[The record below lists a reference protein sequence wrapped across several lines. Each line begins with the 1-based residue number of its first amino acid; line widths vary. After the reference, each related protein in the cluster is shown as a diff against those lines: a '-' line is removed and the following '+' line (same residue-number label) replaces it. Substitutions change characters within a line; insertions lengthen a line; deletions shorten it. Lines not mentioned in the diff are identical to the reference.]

1 MGRRKTLILNECKI
15 QLREKRGKDY
25 EISSRC
31 TEATVET
38 QLEEGLRKKMI
49 EKNKQL

>member
-25 EISSRC
+25 QISSRC
-31 TEATVET
+31 TEASVET
-38 QLEEGLRKKMI
+38 QIRRGLKEENDR
-49 EKNKQL
+49 EK